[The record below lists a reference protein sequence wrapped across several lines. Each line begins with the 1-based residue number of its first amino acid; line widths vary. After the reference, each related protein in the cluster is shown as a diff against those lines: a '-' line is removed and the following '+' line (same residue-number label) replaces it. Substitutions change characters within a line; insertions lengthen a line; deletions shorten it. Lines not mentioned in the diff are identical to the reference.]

1 MVVAFSG
8 AMYRGQT
15 YSHIHVDTSQI
26 LNTHVATDS
35 LWLWLVLIV
44 HMCMYMYTA
53 DTVREPTVLTEED
66 LEKEVRKWIIMCI
79 VQK

>member
-1 MVVAFSG
+1 MLVAFSG
-8 AMYRGQT
+8 AAGGK
-15 YSHIHVDTSQI
+15 YSHIHVHVDTSQI
-26 LNTHVATDS
+26 LNIHVATDS

-44 HMCMYMYTA
+44 HVCMYMYTA

-66 LEKEVRKWIIMCI
+66 LEKEVREWIIMCI